1 MDQVLSDRLRE
12 TEWESIAAAM
22 RNGVIL
28 ARSNG
33 EIFWMDEKTRRRVNG
48 GLQNL
53 DLPIRNPD
61 VSAMDCFVTV
71 ATVMINGEPSVICA
85 IQEMPEQ
92 CEPKEEME
100 HDFIAAIEAI
110 MADTSRAIV
119 DRLRALCQ
127 ATRPS
132 TPSPD
137 LELLTERER
146 EVLVLICEG
155 RSDAEM
161 SGMLRLSPN
170 TVRNH
175 IASLFRKIGVNRR
188 SAAIIWA
195 RERAITGR
203 SALAAA
209 RRHSR
214 ARFSE
219 SPPGPGRSPSC

>member
-1 MDQVLSDRLRE
+1 MDQVLSDRLHE
-12 TEWESIAAAM
+12 TKWESITAAI

-28 ARSNG
+28 VRSNG
-33 EIFWMDEKTRRRVNG
+33 EIAWIDEKTRRRVNG

-53 DLPIRNPD
+53 DLPIHKSD
-61 VSAMDCFVTV
+61 GSAMDCFVTV
-71 ATVMINGEPSVICA
+71 ARVMINGEPSVICA
-85 IQEMPEQ
+85 IQETPER
-92 CEPKEEME
+92 CEPKQELE
-100 HDFIAAIEAI
+100 HDFIAAIEAV

-119 DRLRALCQ
+119 DRLRALRQ
-127 ATRPS
+127 AARPS
-132 TPSPD
+132 ASSSD

-146 EVLVLICEG
+146 EVLGLICEG

-161 SGMLRLSPN
+161 SQMLRLSPN

-209 RRHSR
+209 RHRR

-219 SPPGPGRSPSC
+219 SPLRR